1 MPELKSL
8 DLSSLD
14 GDSLDKPFTRK
25 IQPIDPVPLDGEIK
39 SVFAH
44 LSVCQ
49 QKKLRSVDPT
59 WGRFLVFSF
68 FFLLF

>member
-14 GDSLDKPFTRK
+14 GDSLDKPFARK
-25 IQPIDPVPLDGEIK
+25 IQPIDPIPLDDKIK

-44 LSVCQ
+44 LSICQ
-49 QKKLRSVDPT
+49 
-59 WGRFLVFSF
+59 
-68 FFLLF
+68 